1 MHGSHVLFFKL
12 LYAGSLFFSKNT
24 GVFCIL
30 ECYIHGSPRFA
41 ESPAVNCAN
50 SWMLQAQ
57 HLNI

>member
-30 ECYIHGSPRFA
+30 ECYIHGSPSFA